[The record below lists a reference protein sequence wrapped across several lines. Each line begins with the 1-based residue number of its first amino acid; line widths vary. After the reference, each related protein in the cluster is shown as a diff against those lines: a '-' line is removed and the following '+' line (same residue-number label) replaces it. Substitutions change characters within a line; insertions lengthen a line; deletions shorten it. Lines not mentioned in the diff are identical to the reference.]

1 MVTIMQYEFKSLEEM
16 ARFFDSQA
24 KGCKAA
30 ATREDF
36 TAKARLWN
44 REAYAWSQAADVV
57 RNSAI
62 VSESKFTDDEMR
74 SLIDK
79 KL

>member
-24 KGCKAA
+24 EGCKAA
-30 ATREDF
+30 ATREKSI
-36 TAKARLWN
+36 TNLHKWN

-62 VSESKFTDDEMR
+62 VKLE
-74 SLIDK
+74 DK
-79 KL
+79 D